1 MALVDLGNVT
11 GPQGPQGIQGATGPQ
26 GPQGPQGAQGSL
38 PDNFVIS
45 FSDGAEANGTYTE
58 T

>member
-26 GPQGPQGAQGSL
+26 GPQGPQGSL